1 MACNTCKMCESA
13 DKKLESFVASKDVE
27 TAFHRTEDQK
37 VKCGFGLQGVCCR
50 LCSNGPCRVTPKSPR
65 GICGADADTIVARNF
80 LRAVASGAACY
91 LHVVENTAKNLK
103 NVGIT
108 KGVVKGEKT
117 LNQLAEMF
125 GIESDEKYDKCIKVA
140 DKVINDL
147 YKSRDDKME
156 LVEKIAYAPRVKK
169 WKELGIMPGG
179 AKSEVFDAIVKSST
193 N

>member
-108 KGVVKGEKT
+108 KGVVK
-117 LNQLAEMF
+117 
-125 GIESDEKYDKCIKVA
+125 
-140 DKVINDL
+140 
-147 YKSRDDKME
+147 
-156 LVEKIAYAPRVKK
+156 
-169 WKELGIMPGG
+169 
-179 AKSEVFDAIVKSST
+179 
-193 N
+193 

>member
-1 MACNTCKMCESA
+1 MWSRCRHYSS
-13 DKKLESFVASKDVE
+13 KK
-27 TAFHRTEDQK
+27 
-37 VKCGFGLQGVCCR
+37 
-50 LCSNGPCRVTPKSPR
+50 
-65 GICGADADTIVARNF
+65 

-156 LVEKIAYAPRVKK
+156 LVEKIA
-169 WKELGIMPGG
+169 
-179 AKSEVFDAIVKSST
+179 
-193 N
+193 

>member
-156 LVEKIAYAPRVKK
+156 LVEK
-169 WKELGIMPGG
+169 
-179 AKSEVFDAIVKSST
+179 
-193 N
+193 